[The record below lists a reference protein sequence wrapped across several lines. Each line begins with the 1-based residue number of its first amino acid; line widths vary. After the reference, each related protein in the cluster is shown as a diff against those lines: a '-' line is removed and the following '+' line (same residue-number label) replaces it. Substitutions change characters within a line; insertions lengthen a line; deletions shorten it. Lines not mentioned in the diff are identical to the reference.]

1 MEALDEIGENLPKFL
16 EIASSILEDWSLFVN
31 ESKTVFTRVYLADV
45 DALDSHNN
53 KIRGNEEWR
62 DTVLLGSKLCSER
75 DIANRCNKANVAFYT
90 YKNLW
95 LNSSVQICESRKL
108 KLYEALVT
116 SVLLY
121 NCSSWGATKSVLD
134 SVDVLQ
140 RKHLRQILRIFWPN
154 TISNEN
160 LYKRCQVRPLT
171 ERIAKARWKMLGH
184 GTY

>member
-1 MEALDEIGENLPKFL
+1 M
-16 EIASSILEDWSLFVN
+16 FVN

-45 DALDSHNN
+45 DSVDSHNN

-108 KLYEALVT
+108 KLYEAL
-116 SVLLY
+116 
-121 NCSSWGATKSVLD
+121 N
-134 SVDVLQ
+134 
-140 RKHLRQILRIFWPN
+140 
-154 TISNEN
+154 
-160 LYKRCQVRPLT
+160 
-171 ERIAKARWKMLGH
+171 
-184 GTY
+184 

>member
-1 MEALDEIGENLPKFL
+1 MRLVKISLSSWRLLVVFWRTGACSSTNLRQ
-16 EIASSILEDWSLFVN
+16 SLP
-31 ESKTVFTRVYLADV
+31 EFTLQMLMPWGV
-45 DALDSHNN
+45 DSHNN

-134 SVDVLQ
+134 SVDVLC
-140 RKHLRQILRIFWPN
+140 L
-154 TISNEN
+154 
-160 LYKRCQVRPLT
+160 LYLVQ
-171 ERIAKARWKMLGH
+171 
-184 GTY
+184 